1 MVERQCSFSLT
12 CSGSFSF
19 SLYLPRTQ
27 REVGTVVSAVLNTGL
42 YHDQMHFGPGD
53 PPIWKRVGDTGNS
66 RLNHQL
72 RPIVELHP
80 HLSAGQL
87 WTQEHI
93 CFYHHKNKSFA
104 IVRLATHLRSPPD
117 IGHKYRFNNF
127 PCALYQVLSHWRA
140 LLIQA
145 GCGEIR
151 AIVGDHLEGCFVF
164 N

>member
-12 CSGSFSF
+12 CSGNFSF

-87 WTQEHI
+87 WTQEQI

-104 IVRLATHLRSPPD
+104 GFRIPWDSQLTWEAHPTLGTNIDLTTFPVLCIRSCRTGELFLFRLAVVKSEP
-117 IGHKYRFNNF
+117 
-127 PCALYQVLSHWRA
+127 S
-140 LLIQA
+140 
-145 GCGEIR
+145 
-151 AIVGDHLEGCFVF
+151 
-164 N
+164 